1 MTKNVVKAS
10 RIFLAVMFLFSGISK
25 LLSMAFFDAMV
36 AELFLGPSYYD
47 NASGLFYTQL
57 LSRILISA
65 ELVLG
70 VAVLIEWKLKKITL
84 PALGGML
91 LLFTIHL
98 FYEGLTSDKGFIE
111 GNCGCFG
118 DVLPMN
124 NLESIIKNVIGLV
137 AVGIVWLKHRKEE
150 VMAPWIL
157 PLVTGLVTMA
167 TLSFGIKDYSINE
180 NNVAVIVNQNDSLSD
195 TLNLVSALIIEEIP
209 VDTVTKQVPDEQ
221 PTVKVE
227 TPKPTQTENKVITQI
242 NAIGKFSDGSKLSV
256 AKGEHVVCLFSMTC
270 GHCQESYKEI
280 CEMTAYA
287 KMPNI
292 HLVNYGKDFEQ
303 KYFFNQAGGCQY
315 PYIRTED
322 YTQFNRL
329 LEGKGFPRVM
339 VFKDGKVV
347 KDWNIDTYNRDVF
360 MEYFKIEEKKEESD
374 GLNLQKKDDDLDLG
388 GNPWD

>member
-1 MTKNVVKAS
+1 MTKNLVKAS

-25 LLSMAFFDAMV
+25 LLSIAFFDAMV
-36 AELFLGPSYYD
+36 AELFLGANYYD
-47 NASGLFYTQL
+47 NASGLFYTQI
-57 LSRILISA
+57 LSRLLISG

-124 NLESIIKNVIGLV
+124 NLESIIKNVIGLLAV
-137 AVGIVWLKHRKEE
+137 AVVWLKHRDEE
-150 VMAPWIL
+150 VMAPWVL
-157 PLVTGLVTMA
+157 PLVTGLVTMT
-167 TLSFGIKDYSINE
+167 TLSLGIKDYSVNQD
-180 NNVAVIVNQNDSLSD
+180 NVAVIVNQNDSLSD
-195 TLNLVSALIIEEIP
+195 TLNLVAPPVIEEIP
-209 VDTVTKQVPDEQ
+209 VDTVAKQVPDEQ

-227 TPKPTQTENKVITQI
+227 TPKPTQTENKVVTQI

-315 PYIRTED
+315 PYVRTED

-329 LEGKGFPRVM
+329 LEGKGFPRIM

-360 MEYFKIEEKKEESD
+360 MEYFKIEEKKEDSG